1 MQMSIDESVRIK
13 KELSDNN
20 DLLARLRIYEQTLSD
35 TEVKL

>member
-1 MQMSIDESVRIK
+1 MQISIDESVRIK